1 SAGAATM
8 STAGPPPGAR
18 YRSAQREG
26 SPVRRAALA
35 ALLRALRPSLEA
47 ALILAVG
54 MGVSRFAFTAVYP
67 QMVREGLL
75 SLPHAGLAASAN
87 YGGYLLGALAAMRA
101 RPQHALRVCLASAAG
116 SIACLA
122 ALGLLENAAGIIA
135 VRALAG
141 AFSALAMVAAALW
154 LFEHRRQLHG
164 APVLF
169 GGVGLGIALSSELL
183 VLAQAMQLHS
193 HGLWLVLAL
202 ACTLLSL
209 AAVPGMARGGVAAP
223 TTDAGPAQAP
233 AAGQA
238 QAVQATPLLAVY
250 GMAGFGYIITAT
262 YLPLL
267 VQQALP
273 ALAPAHVWALFGLGA
288 IPSCF
293 LWHRLH
299 ARLGTRGALAA
310 NLAVQAL
317 GVAMP
322 LLSASPLGY
331 LLSAV
336 LVGATFMGTV
346 TIALPAARLAGAA
359 TGRPLV
365 ARMTVVYSLGQIAGP
380 LAASAL
386 YAQSHSF
393 SGALAAA
400 TAVLVAAAAL
410 SRTLL

>member
-1 SAGAATM
+1 M

-18 YRSAQREG
+18 HRSAQREG
-26 SPVRRAALA
+26 SPVRRAALV

-101 RPQHALRVCLASAAG
+101 RPQHALRVCLASAVG

-122 ALGLLENAAGIIA
+122 ALGLLENAAGIIT

-183 VLAQAMQLHS
+183 VLAQAMRLHS

-209 AAVPGMARGGVAAP
+209 AAVPGMAGGGVAAPTTSP

-322 LLSASPLGY
+322 LLSASPPGY

-393 SGALAAA
+393 SGALVAA